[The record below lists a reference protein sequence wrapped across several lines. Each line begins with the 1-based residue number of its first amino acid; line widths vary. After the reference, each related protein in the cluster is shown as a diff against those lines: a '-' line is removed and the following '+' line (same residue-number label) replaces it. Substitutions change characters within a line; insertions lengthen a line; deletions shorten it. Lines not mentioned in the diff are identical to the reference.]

1 MKISALFKGETM
13 QFPLETGIDKERKRV
28 NIIALGDVGRTMLV
42 GLMLLG
48 GDVISRIGIFD
59 MDMNNLQRLE
69 HEMNQIMY
77 PFDDKP
83 IPEVVIV
90 DESQLCDCDVLI
102 FCASKGVPDLGAK
115 GDVRMMQLEANKGII
130 KHYASLTKAA
140 GFKGLVAVVSD
151 PVDLLAKA
159 FLDESGLAPGQVQG
173 FGLGV
178 MNARAKYY
186 AKKDE
191 RFASYLEEGRAFGPH
206 GKDLVIA
213 NSIENYDDELS
224 KELTQLVTR
233 ANIAVRELGFKPYI
247 APALSSAAISI
258 ILLLE
263 GRWHYSCICFGE
275 AFLGIRNT
283 VENGLII
290 YEDLDVCDELFERI
304 KGAYDNLCLL

>member
-1 MKISALFKGETM
+1 M
-13 QFPLETGIDKERKRV
+13 QFPLETGTDKKRKRV
-28 NIIALGDVGRTMLV
+28 NIIALGDVGRTMLI

-48 GDVISRIGIFD
+48 GDVISEIGIFD

-83 IPEVVIV
+83 MPEVKVISQKDV
-90 DESQLCDCDVLI
+90 EGQLCDCDVLI

-130 KHYASLTKAA
+130 RYYASLTKSA

-159 FLDESGLAPGQVQG
+159 FLDESGLEPGQIQG

-224 KELTQLVTR
+224 KELTQLVTT

-263 GRWHYSCICFGE
+263 GKWHYSCIYFGK

-283 VENGLII
+283 VEDSVII

>member
-1 MKISALFKGETM
+1 MS
-13 QFPLETGIDKERKRV
+13 FPLETGTDKKKKKV

-48 GDVISRIGIFD
+48 GEVISEIGIFD
-59 MDMNNLQRLE
+59 MDQNNLQRLE

-77 PFDDKP
+77 PFDEKP
-83 IPEVVIV
+83 LPHVKVISQK
-90 DESQLCDCDVLI
+90 DEERLLCDCDVLV
-102 FCASKGVPDLGAK
+102 FCASRCVPEVGAA
-115 GDVRMMQLEANKGII
+115 GDVRMMQLEANKDII
-130 KHYASLTKAA
+130 RHYASLAKSKD
-140 GFKGLVAVVSD
+140 FKGLVAVVSD

-159 FLDESGLAPGQVQG
+159 FLDESGLKPGQVQG

-186 AKKDE
+186 AKKYE

-213 NSIENYDDELS
+213 NSIENYNDELS
-224 KELTQLVTR
+224 RELTKLVTD

-263 GRWHYSCICFGE
+263 GRWHYSCICFGK
-275 AFLGIRNT
+275 AFLGIKNT
-283 VENGLII
+283 VENGRII
-290 YEDLDVCDELFERI
+290 YEDLEVCDELFERI